1 MAALSVTVGVGSS
14 PGVSILSFSSIR
26 FSQKKNVSSG
36 MSVLNVGFD
45 SSMRISFRGI
55 RRRSL
60 FGKSISRRVCRK
72 AVTECMLTTATS
84 TEDATVRSLMEDE
97 DAEAVPPLSSK
108 PVFTMRPPLKVT
120 SNDEN
125 SVPVL
130 KPNPRPPLKLKLRN
144 SAAPSPPA
152 QSEKIN
158 GESDDFRLNF
168 KSKPNERRE
177 PPNGAEST
185 YKVAYR
191 AGENVESADSVQ
203 SLGQILKK
211 VEDMEKTSPA
221 TEPRKPSFAP
231 PSRPKAPVRAQPQA
245 NSPQV
250 WRPGQGNETS
260 GDRGQ
265 ESARPS
271 GTGRDMIQSFRPD
284 ANFRAQ
290 TRANPVVRPKPA
302 AESTSAANEKPARK
316 GPILRDVGAGPR
328 TVKASAVA
336 VAPSAVAPG
345 KFPQSAAKGKEEWR
359 KKAAQN
365 VSDGARRRIV
375 SKNKDA
381 DAAAGDF
388 GIPGVGKERRGRKF
402 TKASRK
408 AAKAELARAAAPVR
422 VDILEVGKEGMSV
435 QDLAAKLA
443 VNDGEVVK
451 TLFMK
456 GIATMVNQTLDE
468 EAVKL
473 VCKEFG
479 VEVIEAGTAKVEEM
493 AKKTTEFLDDED
505 LDFLVTRP
513 PVVTIM
519 GHVDHGK
526 TSLLDF
532 IRKSK
537 VAAGEAGGITQ
548 GIGAYRVM
556 VQIND
561 EKQPCVFLDTP
572 GHQAFSAMRA
582 RGARVTDIAVIVVAA
597 DDGVRPQTLEAIAH
611 AKAANVP
618 IVVAINKIDKPGA
631 NVERVMQELASNGLM
646 VEDWGG
652 DVPAVQV
659 SAKTGQNVELLLET
673 LVIVAEIQDLRAN
686 PSRSAKGTVI
696 EASLDKTKGTLAT
709 LLIQNGTL
717 RKGDVVLCGE
727 SYGKVRALLDDTGA
741 RVEEAGPSTAVQVIG
756 LNNVPVAGDEFEI
769 VESIDEA
776 RGIADERAVRIR
788 EERLAARAG
797 EGKVTLASL
806 ATAVAAGQESGGA
819 ERHQLN
825 VIMKVDVQGSVEAIR
840 EALQELPQDTVFLR
854 FLMQAA
860 GEVSASDIDL
870 AIASDAIVVAFNV
883 GVPTTVQSMAEKEG
897 IEIRSYN
904 VIYELLDDMR
914 KAMEGL
920 LEVVT
925 EEIPIGQ
932 AEVRAVFGSGS
943 GRVAGCMV
951 NEGKLVKGCGVRV
964 MRGSK
969 EVHKGT
975 LDSLRRVKE
984 MAKEVVAGLECG
996 IGVSGF
1002 TEWQEGDTLEA
1013 FNEVD
1018 KRRSL
1023 EEASVRSVEATAS
1036 VNSYVRTWPVKLEPM
1051 TILGLVAFR
1060 GRFIRLKKKLLTLGF
1075 KKQRPGGDSAGS
1087 VGSGLY
1093 KKATT
1098 VGTYKDLRKQVLARN
1113 VQRGS
1118 VNQNAALLEFPD
1130 EKEVKEVL
1138 SLSNKKNPPAWMA
1151 SPLKRSGHSGLLLKV
1166 ILTVLLGNSGKLS
1179 SSPGRRKQGA

>member
-1 MAALSVTVGVGSS
+1 MAALSVTAVGVGSAHC
-14 PGVSILSFSSIR
+14 
-26 FSQKKNVSSG
+26 VSSSPILPIRSSQNRASFG
-36 MSVLNVGFD
+36 RGFVVPKRKGGQCVSVLCSGCECVHFLPHSHQTGTQSLTVYFD
-45 SSMRISFRGI
+45 SRLRISFRGI
-55 RRRSL
+55 GRRSL
-60 FGKSISRRVCRK
+60 FGKEISRRACRK
-72 AVTECMLTTATS
+72 RVTKCMATTATS
-84 TEDATVRSLMEDE
+84 TEEATTVRSLLED
-97 DAEAVPPLSSK
+97 DDTEAVPPLSSK
-108 PVFTMRPPLKVT
+108 PVFTMRPPMKP
-120 SNDEN
+120 SSDDDN

-144 SAAPSPPA
+144 STAPSPLT
-152 QSEKIN
+152 QSDKIN
-158 GESDDFRLNF
+158 GESDGSRLNL
-168 KSKPNERRE
+168 KSKPDDGSD
-177 PPNGAEST
+177 PPNGADSL

-191 AGENVESADSVQ
+191 PKAEAGEAVDSVQ
-203 SLGQILKK
+203 ALGQILKK
-211 VEDMEKTSPA
+211 VEDMEKSAAPA
-221 TEPRKPSFAP
+221 EIRKPSFTP
-231 PSRPKAPVRAQPQA
+231 PNRPKAPVRAQPPQA
-245 NSPQV
+245 NAPQI
-250 WRPGQGNETS
+250 WRPGQGSETS
-260 GDRGQ
+260 ADRGQ
-265 ESARPS
+265 ESVRPS
-271 GTGRDMIQSFRPD
+271 GAGRDMVDSFRPD

-290 TRANPVVRPKPA
+290 ARTTPIIRPKPA
-302 AESTSAANEKPARK
+302 VDSASDDKPVRK

-328 TVKASAVA
+328 TAKPSAGA
-336 VAPSAVAPG
+336 AAAAPSTVVPG
-345 KFPQSAAKGKEEWR
+345 KFTQGATKGKEEWR

-375 SKNKDA
+375 SKSKDA
-381 DAAAGDF
+381 DAGDLDIA
-388 GIPGVGKERRGRKF
+388 IPGVGKERRGRKF

-422 VDILEVGKEGMSV
+422 VEILEVGKEGMSV

-473 VCKEFG
+473 VCKEYG
-479 VEVIEAGTAKVEEM
+479 VEVVEAGTLKVEEM
-493 AKKTTEFLDDED
+493 AKKTTEFLDEED
-505 LDFLVTRP
+505 LDFLEVRP

-556 VQIND
+556 VQVNE

-618 IVVAINKIDKPGA
+618 IVVAINKIDKEGA
-631 NVERVMQELASNGLM
+631 NAERVMQELASNGLM
-646 VEDWGG
+646 IEDWGG

-659 SAKTGQNVELLLET
+659 SAKTGQNIELLLEN
-673 LVIVAEIQDLRAN
+673 LMLVAELQDLRAN
-686 PSRSAKGTVI
+686 PNRSAKGTVI

-756 LNNVPVAGDEFEI
+756 LNNVPTAGDEFDI
-769 VESIDEA
+769 VDSIDEA
-776 RGIADERAVRIR
+776 REVAEERAFRMR

-819 ERHQLN
+819 EHHQLN
-825 VIMKVDVQGSVEAIR
+825 VILKVDVQGSVEAIR
-840 EALQELPQDTVFLR
+840 EALQELPQDTVGLR
-854 FLMQAA
+854 FLMQSA

-883 GVPTTVQSMAEKEG
+883 GVPSAVQTTAEKEG
-897 IEIRSYN
+897 VEIREYN

-925 EEIPIGQ
+925 EEIPLGQ

-964 MRGSK
+964 LRGGK
-969 EVHKGT
+969 DIHKGT

-984 MAKEVVAGLECG
+984 AAKEVAVGLECG
-996 IGVSGF
+996 VGVTGF
-1002 TEWQEGDTLEA
+1002 TEWQDGDIIEA

-1023 EEASVRSVEATAS
+1023 EEASVSTVEATAS
-1036 VNSYVRTWPVKLEPM
+1036 VRT
-1051 TILGLVAFR
+1051 A
-1060 GRFIRLKKKLLTLGF
+1060 
-1075 KKQRPGGDSAGS
+1075 
-1087 VGSGLY
+1087 
-1093 KKATT
+1093 
-1098 VGTYKDLRKQVLARN
+1098 
-1113 VQRGS
+1113 
-1118 VNQNAALLEFPD
+1118 
-1130 EKEVKEVL
+1130 
-1138 SLSNKKNPPAWMA
+1138 
-1151 SPLKRSGHSGLLLKV
+1151 
-1166 ILTVLLGNSGKLS
+1166 
-1179 SSPGRRKQGA
+1179 